1 MLKKIIY
8 LFFRYTNY
16 SITIIFIGNN
26 VIAASN
32 TLPTNIL
39 SDHTGIIEALLEKKQ
54 DLIKT
59 SNDRSNDRMSHLENI
74 NNKIQSI
81 NHSIE
86 KRKEELEDIEYEDSE
101 LSKLNDKKKLYEQY
115 QQNLIN
121 SDESST
127 ESLEKELKKIDDM
140 ISKHSN
146 FDEGH
151 IVTSTPKKSQSSRSD
166 NLDALTSSLDLSSDN
181 GINIFND
188 CNLELDAVSSGG
200 NQTNHNTP
208 NSSYNSNQN
217 LEPSDRNNDI
227 EGLNLKDEL
236 DAVDGSGGN
245 QTNHNTP
252 NSSYNSNQ
260 NLEPS
265 DRNNDIEGPNL
276 KDELDAVDGNGGNQ
290 TNHNTPNSSYNSN
303 QNLEPS
309 DRNNDIEG
317 PNLKDELD
325 AVDGNGGN
333 QTNHNTP
340 NSSYNSN
347 QNLEPSDRNN
357 DIEGLNL
364 KDELDAVDGSGGNQT
379 NHNTPNSSYN
389 SNQNLEPSDRNND
402 IEGPNLKDELDAVDG
417 NGGNQ
422 TNHNTPNSSYNSN
435 QNLEPSDR
443 NNDIEGLNLKDEL
456 DAVDGSGGN
465 QTNHNTP
472 NSSYNSNQN
481 LESSDR
487 NNNIEDLN
495 LKDELKEPSSRI
507 LDRISQ
513 FRASNNE
520 VMLALKMFYQIIQN
534 RLIGLNGKSQP
545 ISGGDEQNRGF
556 SIWDNSGYAISKQDS
571 GSSISS
577 YTGRMLAIILG
588 GEISFNDSYILG
600 IAYGNIHSYLRFSET
615 LGKSRINSHMVS
627 AYYQKDL
634 DRNVSLQLIGS
645 LSGSNIK
652 NVINAQR
659 HGKSYIR
666 GMGIEGNLSYYHNF
680 TSGMQLVPNISL
692 KYYNMLNNLYKEQGA
707 YDYLLKIS
715 RKSRKVFNC
724 TIGSKIILNSTDI
737 NSHLKLIPSLQGSI
751 ERNFFA
757 SHKAITATFTSNQ
770 DIPKEIKKVDMTR
783 NSRLGYNIGAG
794 VIAQN
799 NNIKLQF
806 DYNYYM
812 HKTYSTHSGTITV
825 RFDL

>member
-39 SDHTGIIEALLEKKQ
+39 SDHTGIIELLEKRQ

-59 SNDRSNDRMSHLENI
+59 SNDRSNDRVSRLENI
-74 NNKIQSI
+74 NNKIRSI
-81 NHSIE
+81 NHAIE

-101 LSKLNDKKKLYEQY
+101 LRKLNNRKKLYEKS
-115 QQNLIN
+115 QQSLIS

-127 ESLEKELKKIDDM
+127 ELLEKELKKIDDM
-140 ISKHSN
+140 ISKRSN

-236 DAVDGSGGN
+236 DGS
-245 QTNHNTP
+245 
-252 NSSYNSNQ
+252 
-260 NLEPS
+260 
-265 DRNNDIEGPNL
+265 
-276 KDELDAVDGNGGNQ
+276 
-290 TNHNTPNSSYNSN
+290 
-303 QNLEPS
+303 
-309 DRNNDIEG
+309 
-317 PNLKDELD
+317 
-325 AVDGNGGN
+325 GGN

-364 KDELDAVDGSGGNQT
+364 KDELDGSGGNQT

-389 SNQNLEPSDRNND
+389 NNQNLEPSDRNND
-402 IEGPNLKDELDAVDG
+402 
-417 NGGNQ
+417 
-422 TNHNTPNSSYNSN
+422 
-435 QNLEPSDR
+435 
-443 NNDIEGLNLKDEL
+443 
-456 DAVDGSGGN
+456 
-465 QTNHNTP
+465 
-472 NSSYNSNQN
+472 
-481 LESSDR
+481 
-487 NNNIEDLN
+487 IEDLN

-507 LDRISQ
+507 LDRINQ

-812 HKTYSTHSGTITV
+812 HKKYSTHSGTITV

>member
-1 MLKKIIY
+1 
-8 LFFRYTNY
+8 
-16 SITIIFIGNN
+16 
-26 VIAASN
+26 
-32 TLPTNIL
+32 
-39 SDHTGIIEALLEKKQ
+39 
-54 DLIKT
+54 
-59 SNDRSNDRMSHLENI
+59 
-74 NNKIQSI
+74 
-81 NHSIE
+81 
-86 KRKEELEDIEYEDSE
+86 
-101 LSKLNDKKKLYEQY
+101 
-115 QQNLIN
+115 
-121 SDESST
+121 
-127 ESLEKELKKIDDM
+127 
-140 ISKHSN
+140 
-146 FDEGH
+146 
-151 IVTSTPKKSQSSRSD
+151 
-166 NLDALTSSLDLSSDN
+166 
-181 GINIFND
+181 
-188 CNLELDAVSSGG
+188 
-200 NQTNHNTP
+200 
-208 NSSYNSNQN
+208 
-217 LEPSDRNNDI
+217 
-227 EGLNLKDEL
+227 
-236 DAVDGSGGN
+236 
-245 QTNHNTP
+245 
-252 NSSYNSNQ
+252 
-260 NLEPS
+260 
-265 DRNNDIEGPNL
+265 
-276 KDELDAVDGNGGNQ
+276 
-290 TNHNTPNSSYNSN
+290 
-303 QNLEPS
+303 
-309 DRNNDIEG
+309 
-317 PNLKDELD
+317 
-325 AVDGNGGN
+325 
-333 QTNHNTP
+333 
-340 NSSYNSN
+340 
-347 QNLEPSDRNN
+347 
-357 DIEGLNL
+357 
-364 KDELDAVDGSGGNQT
+364 
-379 NHNTPNSSYN
+379 
-389 SNQNLEPSDRNND
+389 
-402 IEGPNLKDELDAVDG
+402 
-417 NGGNQ
+417 
-422 TNHNTPNSSYNSN
+422 NSN

-812 HKTYSTHSGTITV
+812 HKKYSTHSGTITV

>member
-39 SDHTGIIEALLEKKQ
+39 SDHTGIIELLEKKQ

-59 SNDRSNDRMSHLENI
+59 SNDRRDYRISHLENI
-74 NNKIQSI
+74 NNKIRSI
-81 NHSIE
+81 NHAIE

-101 LSKLNDKKKLYEQY
+101 LRKLNNRKKLYEKS
-115 QQNLIN
+115 QQSLIS

-127 ESLEKELKKIDDM
+127 ELLEKELKKIDDM

-188 CNLELDAVSSGG
+188 CNLELDAVSSG
-200 NQTNHNTP
+200 
-208 NSSYNSNQN
+208 
-217 LEPSDRNNDI
+217 
-227 EGLNLKDEL
+227 
-236 DAVDGSGGN
+236 A
-245 QTNHNTP
+245 
-252 NSSYNSNQ
+252 
-260 NLEPS
+260 
-265 DRNNDIEGPNL
+265 
-276 KDELDAVDGNGGNQ
+276 
-290 TNHNTPNSSYNSN
+290 
-303 QNLEPS
+303 
-309 DRNNDIEG
+309 
-317 PNLKDELD
+317 
-325 AVDGNGGN
+325 
-333 QTNHNTP
+333 
-340 NSSYNSN
+340 
-347 QNLEPSDRNN
+347 
-357 DIEGLNL
+357 
-364 KDELDAVDGSGGNQT
+364 
-379 NHNTPNSSYN
+379 
-389 SNQNLEPSDRNND
+389 
-402 IEGPNLKDELDAVDG
+402 
-417 NGGNQ
+417 NQ

-520 VMLALKMFYQIIQN
+520 VMLALKIFNQIIQN

-812 HKTYSTHSGTITV
+812 HKKYSTHSGTITV

>member
-1 MLKKIIY
+1 
-8 LFFRYTNY
+8 
-16 SITIIFIGNN
+16 
-26 VIAASN
+26 
-32 TLPTNIL
+32 
-39 SDHTGIIEALLEKKQ
+39 
-54 DLIKT
+54 
-59 SNDRSNDRMSHLENI
+59 MSRLENI
-74 NNKIQSI
+74 NNKIRSI
-81 NHSIE
+81 NHAIE

-101 LSKLNDKKKLYEQY
+101 LRKLNNRKKLYEKS
-115 QQNLIN
+115 QQSLIS

-127 ESLEKELKKIDDM
+127 ELLEKELKKIDDM
-140 ISKHSN
+140 ISKRSN

-166 NLDALTSSLDLSSDN
+166 NLDALTSSLDLSLDN

-208 NSSYNSNQN
+208 NSSYNNNQN

-252 NSSYNSNQ
+252 NSSYNN
-260 NLEPS
+260 
-265 DRNNDIEGPNL
+265 
-276 KDELDAVDGNGGNQ
+276 
-290 TNHNTPNSSYNSN
+290 
-303 QNLEPS
+303 
-309 DRNNDIEG
+309 
-317 PNLKDELD
+317 
-325 AVDGNGGN
+325 
-333 QTNHNTP
+333 
-340 NSSYNSN
+340 
-347 QNLEPSDRNN
+347 
-357 DIEGLNL
+357 
-364 KDELDAVDGSGGNQT
+364 
-379 NHNTPNSSYN
+379 
-389 SNQNLEPSDRNND
+389 
-402 IEGPNLKDELDAVDG
+402 
-417 NGGNQ
+417 
-422 TNHNTPNSSYNSN
+422 
-435 QNLEPSDR
+435 
-443 NNDIEGLNLKDEL
+443 
-456 DAVDGSGGN
+456 
-465 QTNHNTP
+465 
-472 NSSYNSNQN
+472 NQN

-812 HKTYSTHSGTITV
+812 HKKYSTHSGTITV

>member
-39 SDHTGIIEALLEKKQ
+39 SDHTGIIELLEKKQ
-54 DLIKT
+54 DLMKT
-59 SNDRSNDRMSHLENI
+59 SNDRRDYRISHLENI
-74 NNKIQSI
+74 NNKIRSI
-81 NHSIE
+81 NHAIE

-101 LSKLNDKKKLYEQY
+101 LRKLNNRKKLYEKS
-115 QQNLIN
+115 QQSLIS

-127 ESLEKELKKIDDM
+127 ELLEKELKKIDDM

-188 CNLELDAVSSGG
+188 CNLELDAVSSGA

-217 LEPSDRNNDI
+217 LEPSDRNND
-227 EGLNLKDEL
+227 
-236 DAVDGSGGN
+236 
-245 QTNHNTP
+245 
-252 NSSYNSNQ
+252 
-260 NLEPS
+260 
-265 DRNNDIEGPNL
+265 
-276 KDELDAVDGNGGNQ
+276 
-290 TNHNTPNSSYNSN
+290 
-303 QNLEPS
+303 
-309 DRNNDIEG
+309 
-317 PNLKDELD
+317 
-325 AVDGNGGN
+325 
-333 QTNHNTP
+333 
-340 NSSYNSN
+340 
-347 QNLEPSDRNN
+347 
-357 DIEGLNL
+357 
-364 KDELDAVDGSGGNQT
+364 
-379 NHNTPNSSYN
+379 
-389 SNQNLEPSDRNND
+389 
-402 IEGPNLKDELDAVDG
+402 
-417 NGGNQ
+417 
-422 TNHNTPNSSYNSN
+422 
-435 QNLEPSDR
+435 
-443 NNDIEGLNLKDEL
+443 
-456 DAVDGSGGN
+456 
-465 QTNHNTP
+465 
-472 NSSYNSNQN
+472 
-481 LESSDR
+481 
-487 NNNIEDLN
+487 IEDLN

-520 VMLALKMFYQIIQN
+520 VMLALKIFNQIIQN

-812 HKTYSTHSGTITV
+812 HKKYSTHSGTITV